1 MLRGTS
7 VAIPSSWPDGLF
19 GRRNDRATKSK
30 QFNEPKRLPA
40 AAEGE
45 MEVKGSDR
53 YYIQSG
59 VRRAVASQQRLLT
72 EIPAIIYRSGRTPV
86 NSRLNLSQ
94 LYSPKAEIALD
105 QRFIGIVPPI
115 HTPIEV
121 EPLGLPGQLP
131 SVPVSQVRLVQQGRV
146 RN

>member
-1 MLRGTS
+1 
-7 VAIPSSWPDGLF
+7 
-19 GRRNDRATKSK
+19 
-30 QFNEPKRLPA
+30 
-40 AAEGE
+40 

-94 LYSPKAEIALD
+94 LYSPKAEITRD

-121 EPLGLPGQLP
+121 EPLGLPVQLP